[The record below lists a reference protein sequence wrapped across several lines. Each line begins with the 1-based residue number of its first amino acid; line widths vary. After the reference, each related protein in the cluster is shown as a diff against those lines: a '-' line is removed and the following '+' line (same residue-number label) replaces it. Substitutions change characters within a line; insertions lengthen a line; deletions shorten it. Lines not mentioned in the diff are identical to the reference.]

1 MSEHSFGARQFK
13 LVDIALHGHL
23 QGTCQGFEDAF
34 NLVVLVLALGLDV
47 EVHAGSIRQ
56 TLEEMEEH
64 LRWHF
69 ADALTP
75 ELGIPYEPR
84 TAAEVEGHLAESIV
98 HRQTIAVALNAAL
111 VA

>member
-1 MSEHSFGARQFK
+1 MPEEWEMSEHSFGARQFK

-56 TLEEMEEH
+56 TLLLHEQKVAPGV
-64 LRWHF
+64 L
-69 ADALTP
+69 P
-75 ELGIPYEPR
+75 PIPQAEG
-84 TAAEVEGHLAESIV
+84 AAEERRGTGSLPGP
-98 HRQTIAVALNAAL
+98 
-111 VA
+111 